1 MSSLDKM
8 ENFLSLSKEYYNANI
23 KPMLEPDMK
32 GKYIAMSHEV
42 KKYWIGESM
51 TEALKKAKNE
61 YPDKLFYVI
70 QIGSDAIF
78 SIQSIGKKNI

>member
-42 KKYWIGESM
+42 K
-51 TEALKKAKNE
+51 
-61 YPDKLFYVI
+61 
-70 QIGSDAIF
+70 
-78 SIQSIGKKNI
+78 SIGLVNQ